1 MGLVSLR
8 TMSSDRRC
16 TAGRSRARLW
26 ASTPSTVGSPPPLL
40 HTSPAPRVASPA
52 VAEAEKPFSHLPHLF
67 LLRPLAP
74 GDAGEGRPPP
84 CQLWGARLSGGG
96 GRGQAVY
103 FRCIR
108 SGTFKGRCDFGVNKY
123 RRASTPSKVREA
135 CTSSVLPTTRQTRTK
150 ASQRRVER
158 GREIAKDLLR
168 RGKSQLVVQPK

>member
-1 MGLVSLR
+1 MGLDSLR
-8 TMSSDRRC
+8 TMSCDRRC

-26 ASTPSTVGSPPPLL
+26 ASTPSTVGSPPRLL

-52 VAEAEKPFSHLPHLF
+52 VAEAEKPFSHLLHLF

-84 CQLWGARLSGGG
+84 CQLLGARLEEG

-135 CTSSVLPTTRQTRTK
+135 CTSSVLPNTRQTRTRLLK
-150 ASQRRVER
+150 GGVREGER
-158 GREIAKDLLR
+158 
-168 RGKSQLVVQPK
+168 